1 MGETRNI
8 RVEKFSEEPL
18 GIKIGSVRNCGIFVS
33 SVSDNSLA
41 NKAGIQIGDQLLE
54 VRHSL
59 HQGSNTDYNADCAF
73 NNEWFLVKK

>member
-8 RVEKFSEEPL
+8 RVEKCTEEPL
-18 GIKIGSVRNCGIFVS
+18 GIQIESGSNCGIFVS

-54 VRHSL
+54 VRLIWHSL
-59 HQGSNTDYNADCAF
+59 
-73 NNEWFLVKK
+73 